1 MVHLMYLHGFFLSS
15 PFSQKSA
22 RHGGVD
28 GRAKPGRLFS
38 LPANSHGA
46 GGRRRVIQASIDKL
60 GGEPVCFIGSS
71 LGGYFAN
78 WAVEEGGGRA
88 VLINPAV
95 RPYELLR
102 HYIGPQRNYQTGE
115 IHHIDVG
122 YGDQLRKYERPVSK
136 PDQYWLMVQTGDTTL
151 DYREAVER
159 YPLSRQTVIEGGDH
173 SFQNYVD
180 WLPRIWEFAQEGK

>member
-1 MVHLMYLHGFFLSS
+1 MVHLMYLHGFLSS
-15 PFSQKSA
+15 PFSQKA
-22 RHGGVD
+22 QDTAVWM
-28 GRAKPGRLFS
+28 AEQS
-38 LPANSHGA
+38 LADYFHCPQIPMEPVAA
-46 GGRRRVIQASIDKL
+46 GRVIQASIDKL